1 MTLAQAEA
9 GGKLGQ
15 DQPGVHCETL
25 YKKNKQG
32 LEI

>member
-9 GGKLGQ
+9 GGMLGQ
-15 DQPGVHCETL
+15 DQPGVHSEAL
-25 YKKNKQG
+25 YKKKQG